1 MSLLNK
7 TAGSTS
13 TTGSTLGKTTGT
25 TGTSLGASKPLG
37 GGLGSLGKKA
47 ETKKMDLPP
56 ELQDKTVK
64 DALEMFEKELDS
76 QVREFQTQARQIA
89 RWDREIFEC
98 IALMQHLE
106 TQIQTVEGAQKE
118 LQQQIVGLLKE
129 QENFIKTLNDEK
141 GKTTTIES
149 SDQRQKLYN
158 LARDLSNEFLS
169 MEGKLQEIKESSQSD
184 QDSSNDTAAVTKIE
198 KIANCHLDA
207 MRWIEHQSN
216 ALEDKINQL
225 SKKLDQA

>member
-1 MSLLNK
+1 MFCLELGGDTLNKLMSLTSK
-7 TAGSTS
+7 TG
-13 TTGSTLGKTTGT
+13 TGTLGGALGKTG
-25 TGTSLGASKPLG
+25 GLG
-37 GGLGSLGKKA
+37 GGLGKKT
-47 ETKKMDLPP
+47 EVKKVELPA

-106 TQIQTVEGAQKE
+106 SQIQTVEGAQRE
-118 LQQQIVGLLKE
+118 LQQQIIGLLKD
-129 QENFIKTLNDEK
+129 QETFIKTLNEEK
-141 GKTTTIES
+141 GKATEMES

-158 LARDLSNEFLS
+158 LARELSNEFLS
-169 MEGKLQEIKESSQSD
+169 MEGKLQDIKETSQSA
-184 QDSSNDTAAVTKIE
+184 QDASNDTAAVTKIE

-216 ALEDKINQL
+216 ALEDKIKQL
-225 SKKLDQA
+225 SQKLDMV

>member
-1 MSLLNK
+1 MAGPVTVSAYKVNKLLTSLTK
-7 TAGSTS
+7 TG
-13 TTGSTLGKTTGT
+13 TGTLGGALGKTG
-25 TGTSLGASKPLG
+25 GLG
-37 GGLGSLGKKA
+37 GGLGKKT
-47 ETKKMDLPP
+47 EVKKVELPA

-106 TQIQTVEGAQKE
+106 SQIQTVEGAQRE
-118 LQQQIVGLLKE
+118 LQQQIIGLLKD
-129 QENFIKTLNDEK
+129 QETFIKTLNEEK
-141 GKTTTIES
+141 GKATEMES

-158 LARDLSNEFLS
+158 LARELSNEFLS
-169 MEGKLQEIKESSQSD
+169 MEGKLQDIKETSQSA
-184 QDSSNDTAAVTKIE
+184 QDASNDTAAVTKIE

-216 ALEDKINQL
+216 ALEDKIKQL
-225 SKKLDQA
+225 SQKLDMV